1 MKEAHVVTV
10 FQMPLFS
17 YRLLLPN
24 LEQRLQFFG
33 LNLSR
38 VFGEYCLGSFLD
50 SDPYSSDRFPRSWSF
65 PKFCL
70 FMYACTYL
78 FTSLACVCMS
88 ECVFV
93 CERACVCV

>member
-93 CERACVCV
+93 CERTCVYV